1 MAELSFRMACNVLLQ
16 LVPCL
21 LTVAN
26 LVAMHTYGQKAL

>member
-1 MAELSFRMACNVLLQ
+1 MTELSFGMARNIFFQ

-26 LVAMHTYGQKAL
+26 LVAMHTYGQKTL